1 MLINLTPDI
10 EEIEKTKN
18 AYKKEFNIDYVA
30 QPELLIENGIYRESI
45 DFNFSEDE
53 IKEDIEYT
61 GIYGVADNIEQI
73 KKYLKKYIDV
83 PDEKYIIAVTPVFQH
98 KGEAD
103 GWRWH
108 KWGPYIGTLNP
119 QCEYLDDEDF
129 GDDFEYVLCFELYK
143 VLQSWD
149 IRQWKNTG
157 KSCSY

>member
-1 MLINLTPDI
+1 MLINLTPDV

-30 QPELLIENGIYRESI
+30 QPELLIEKGIYTESI
-45 DFNFSEDE
+45 DFNFSEDD

-83 PDEKYIIAVTPVFQH
+83 PDEKYIIAVAPVFQH

-143 VLQSWD
+143 VL
-149 IRQWKNTG
+149 
-157 KSCSY
+157 

>member
-1 MLINLTPDI
+1 MLINLTPDV

-18 AYKKEFNIDYVA
+18 VYKKELNIDYVS
-30 QPELLIENGIYRESI
+30 QPELLIEKGIYKESS
-45 DFNFSEDE
+45 DFNFSEDD

-61 GIYGVADNIEQI
+61 GIYGIADNVEQI
-73 KKYLKKYIDV
+73 KDYLKKYIDV

-119 QCEYLDDEDF
+119 QYEYLDDENF
-129 GDDFEYVLCFELYK
+129 GDNFKYVLCFELYK
-143 VLQSWD
+143 V
-149 IRQWKNTG
+149 
-157 KSCSY
+157 KS

>member
-1 MLINLTPDI
+1 MLINLTPDV

-18 AYKKEFNIDYVA
+18 VYKKELNIDYVA

-143 VLQSWD
+143 V
-149 IRQWKNTG
+149 
-157 KSCSY
+157 KS

>member
-30 QPELLIENGIYRESI
+30 QPELLIEKGIYKESI
-45 DFNFSEDE
+45 DFNFSEDD

-143 VLQSWD
+143 V
-149 IRQWKNTG
+149 
-157 KSCSY
+157 KS

>member
-1 MLINLTPDI
+1 MLINLTPDV

-18 AYKKEFNIDYVA
+18 VYKKELNIDYVA

>member
-143 VLQSWD
+143 VL
-149 IRQWKNTG
+149 
-157 KSCSY
+157 

>member
-1 MLINLTPDI
+1 MLINLTPDV

-143 VLQSWD
+143 VL
-149 IRQWKNTG
+149 
-157 KSCSY
+157 

>member
-45 DFNFSEDE
+45 DFNFSEDD

-143 VLQSWD
+143 V
-149 IRQWKNTG
+149 
-157 KSCSY
+157 KS